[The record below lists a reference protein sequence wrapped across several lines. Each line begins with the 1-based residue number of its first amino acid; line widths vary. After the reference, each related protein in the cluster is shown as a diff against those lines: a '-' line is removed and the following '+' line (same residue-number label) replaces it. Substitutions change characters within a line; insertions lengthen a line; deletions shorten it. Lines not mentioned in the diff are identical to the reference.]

1 VLEEI
6 EHFFVSYNAAKYKT
20 FTPRGRY
27 GAKRA
32 RRIVEDAI
40 EKKTRKAAKKKED

>member
-1 VLEEI
+1 VIEEI

-40 EKKTRKAAKKKED
+40 VKEKKASKKKED